1 MSGETTRSGKRQS
14 LGEILRF
21 LGVLSEGDL
30 ERALFRQTND
40 GGRLGTCLLEA
51 GLVDEETL
59 LAALGAQQRAE
70 TVTAAR
76 MESIPDGFARL
87 LPARAAVIAG
97 AVPVARDG
105 ATLEVA
111 MMEPGDIGRVDDLA
125 RVTRMRIVPK
135 LALELRVVA
144 ALERLYDLDLSERL
158 ARLRR
163 KLASRGPSAACAGES
178 AGEAEGPD
186 GMLPKIA

>member
-1 MSGETTRSGKRQS
+1 
-14 LGEILRF
+14 
-21 LGVLSEGDL
+21 
-30 ERALFRQTND
+30 
-40 GGRLGTCLLEA
+40 
-51 GLVDEETL
+51 
-59 LAALGAQQRAE
+59 
-70 TVTAAR
+70 
-76 MESIPDGFARL
+76 
-87 LPARAAVIAG
+87 
-97 AVPVARDG
+97 VPVARDG

-163 KLASRGPSAACAGES
+163 KLAPRPSAACAGES
-178 AGEAEGPD
+178 ARGAEGPD